1 MNQSHRVIIINQA
14 FADTLSRA
22 KRLWASTCDS
32 VACLTVAGIGLGLAG
47 ALVGTRVL
55 RDLLYQTQAYDPVTL
70 AAVAG
75 LFAVVA
81 MGAVYWPA
89 RQAARLDP
97 VVMLPHD

>member
-14 FADTLSRA
+14 FADTF
-22 KRLWASTCDS
+22 
-32 VACLTVAGIGLGLAG
+32 VAGEEALGEYLRFSGVLDRGRDWIGTGRSAG
-47 ALVGTRVL
+47 GDACAWRPALSDASL
-55 RDLLYQTQAYDPVTL
+55 RSGHARGR
-70 AAVAG
+70 AG